1 MYTFS
6 LFLNGSC
13 DKLYKSL
20 IKSVKVLWIKK
31 QIYNTINQSCINQ
44 ADRFPAYVVYEIY
57 QKIEDFLRQDIH
69 SEEAFKVC
77 PKNYGCIILFYTNYL
92 KTRFNILNIL
102 TITQAIDKNKDG
114 FITKGELK
122 LAKKSVGMEQINDVI
137 KQYDLDK
144 GGLI

>member
-1 MYTFS
+1 MAR
-6 LFLNGSC
+6 
-13 DKLYKSL
+13 
-20 IKSVKVLWIKK
+20 V
-31 QIYNTINQSCINQ
+31 INCINQ
-44 ADRFPAYVVYEIY
+44 ANRFPTYVVYEIY

-69 SEEAFKVC
+69 SEEAFK
-77 PKNYGCIILFYTNYL
+77 
-92 KTRFNILNIL
+92 
-102 TITQAIDKNKDG
+102 AIDKNKDG

>member
-1 MYTFS
+1 M
-6 LFLNGSC
+6 
-13 DKLYKSL
+13 D
-20 IKSVKVLWIKK
+20 
-31 QIYNTINQSCINQ
+31 
-44 ADRFPAYVVYEIY
+44 
-57 QKIEDFLRQDIH
+57 
-69 SEEAFKVC
+69 
-77 PKNYGCIILFYTNYL
+77 IILFYTTILL

-144 GGLI
+144 GGFI